1 MYLSTDVND
10 GLSLITSYRKTH
22 WHVYLPAENK
32 HTEERARDPHKS
44 SDPDAIR
51 INHWS
56 RTKLTLRYIM
66 HRLTSG
72 VVYVPMTGS

>member
-51 INHWS
+51 INH
-56 RTKLTLRYIM
+56 
-66 HRLTSG
+66 
-72 VVYVPMTGS
+72 